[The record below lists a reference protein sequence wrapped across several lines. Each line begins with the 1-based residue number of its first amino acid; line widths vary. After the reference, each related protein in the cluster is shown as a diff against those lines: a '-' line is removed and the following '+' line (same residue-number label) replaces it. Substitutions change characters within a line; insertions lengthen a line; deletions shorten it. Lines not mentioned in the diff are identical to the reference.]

1 MFVHEGR
8 VSYALLLVASVSQLA
23 VAQGPRATAD
33 EIARSVDSLAARVV
47 SSGVSPALGV
57 AIVMD
62 GKTIFS
68 KAYGFADATNRIAAN
83 DETLWYLASTS
94 KSFTGFG
101 VSLLA
106 TQGVLRFDAPIS
118 TLLPDV
124 KWPPTIDAGQLTLA
138 RFLSHTHYV
147 NDNAFV
153 QNAAFTGVLPEPR
166 WGELIQYLSP
176 TGNQDMVYSNFGY
189 NIAAMVIDR
198 KRPEGWRRYLD
209 SAVYRPAGLRET
221 YARVSGLDA
230 RRIAKPHA
238 MIASGGFRTLEF
250 EKTDETMNSAGGHVA
265 TLRDLARWTI
275 VQMDS
280 GRIDGKQVF
289 PKDAVELSHRLIARH
304 TVEASKR
311 FGPFTRDGW
320 AAGWDIGSYNGE
332 PMVSRFGGYS
342 SIRSHLSFLPA
353 RGIGVVAQVNGPG
366 ASGATD
372 IIAAL
377 AYDLEAGRPNA
388 RATATERLDAA
399 VRQLPTARQRLATAD
414 SVRRSRQRPLSH
426 PLADFAG
433 SYRDDA
439 FGTIAFSVSGD
450 ALRFRWGVLEGPA
463 EVYDV
468 DKNQLRIEVAGSG
481 QVIGF
486 NFDSP
491 GPANSID
498 VSGTTFRRR

>member
-106 TQGVLRFDAPIS
+106 TQGVLRFDTPIS

-124 KWPPTIDAGQLTLA
+124 KWPATIDAGQLTLA

-209 SAVYRPAGLRET
+209 SAVYRPAGLR
-221 YARVSGLDA
+221 GDGA
-230 RRIAKPHA
+230 RR
-238 MIASGGFRTLEF
+238 
-250 EKTDETMNSAGGHVA
+250 
-265 TLRDLARWTI
+265 
-275 VQMDS
+275 
-280 GRIDGKQVF
+280 
-289 PKDAVELSHRLIARH
+289 
-304 TVEASKR
+304 
-311 FGPFTRDGW
+311 
-320 AAGWDIGSYNGE
+320 
-332 PMVSRFGGYS
+332 
-342 SIRSHLSFLPA
+342 LPA
-353 RGIGVVAQVNGPG
+353 R
-366 ASGATD
+366 D
-372 IIAAL
+372 
-377 AYDLEAGRPNA
+377 
-388 RATATERLDAA
+388 
-399 VRQLPTARQRLATAD
+399 
-414 SVRRSRQRPLSH
+414 VRRQ
-426 PLADFAG
+426 G
-433 SYRDDA
+433 
-439 FGTIAFSVSGD
+439 
-450 ALRFRWGVLEGPA
+450 
-463 EVYDV
+463 
-468 DKNQLRIEVAGSG
+468 
-481 QVIGF
+481 
-486 NFDSP
+486 
-491 GPANSID
+491 
-498 VSGTTFRRR
+498 

>member
-1 MFVHEGR
+1 MFVRNIYTLSLWLTVGAE
-8 VSYALLLVASVSQLA
+8 AAA
-23 VAQGPRATAD
+23 MAQGPRATAD

-47 SSGVSPALGV
+47 ASGVSPALGV
-57 AIVMD
+57 AVVMD
-62 GKTIFS
+62 GKTIFT
-68 KAYGFADATNRIAAN
+68 KAYGFADVTNRAPAT
-83 DETLWYLASTS
+83 DQTLWYLASTS

-124 KWPPTIDAGQLTLA
+124 KWPATIDPTRLTLA
-138 RFLSHTHYV
+138 QFLSHTHHV

-166 WGELIQYLSP
+166 WGELIQYLAP
-176 TGNQDMVYSNFGY
+176 TGNQNMVYSNFGY

-198 KRPEGWRRYLD
+198 KRPEGWRRFLD

-221 YARVSGLDA
+221 YARVSGLDP

-238 MIASGGFRTLEF
+238 LTSTGAFTTLRF
-250 EKTDETMNSAGGHVA
+250 EKTDATMNSAGGHLA

-280 GRIDGKQVF
+280 GRIDGRQVF
-289 PKDAVELSHRLIARH
+289 PAEAVELSHRLIARH

-311 FGPFTRDGW
+311 FGPFSRDGW

-332 PMVSRFGGYS
+332 PMVSRFGGYN

-353 RGIGVVAQVNGPG
+353 RRIGVVAQVNGPTAG
-366 ASGATD
+366 AATD
-372 IIAAL
+372 VIAAL
-377 AYDLEAGRPNA
+377 AYDLEAGRPDA
-388 RATATERLDAA
+388 RSIATARLDTIVRRLPSARERVAA
-399 VRQLPTARQRLATAD
+399 SD

-426 PLADFAG
+426 PLADFVGA
-433 SYRDDA
+433 YHDDA
-439 FGTIAFSVSGD
+439 YGTITFSRDGN
-450 ALRFRWGVLEGPA
+450 ALRYRWGVLEGPA
-463 EVYDV
+463 EVFDA
-468 DKNQLRIEVAGSG
+468 DKNQLRIVVAGAS

-486 NFDSP
+486 NFGAT
-491 GPANSID
+491 GPASAID